1 MKNKRNFKVEALSQI
16 FLLVFGI
23 VAFSY
28 AIGSEFGEMEGRR
41 K

>member
-1 MKNKRNFKVEALSQI
+1 MNSKKIFKKTAKTEALSQI

-28 AIGSEFGEMEGRR
+28 AIGSEAREV